1 MQPVE
6 WLPGPLA
13 YILFWISQHQTLLA
27 GLAAVAVGYA
37 TIRAIREQI
46 ASDNRARENERI
58 RKLKALKAGVPMAL
72 SRINAYTEGCVD
84 FLLSFLDHEG
94 KLLEEDG
101 FDELFRK
108 QSGEQK
114 PVPDFPFGAFEA
126 IRATIE
132 HSDATE
138 SETLHEI
145 LAYAQIQ
152 HSRFSETSAGLMG
165 LDPHR
170 ILTSR
175 NLWNDLRDVIG
186 LQMHIER
193 LYGWARNTTS
203 DIRPLCSAED
213 AVRSSLLFS
222 ASENIAGHIKGNWP
236 PNFPRKEPDPA

>member
-37 TIRAIREQI
+37 TIRAIREQM

-72 SRINAYTEGCVD
+72 SRINKYTEDCVD
-84 FLLSFLDHEG
+84 FLLSFLDHDG
-94 KLLEEDG
+94 KLLDKDG
-101 FDELFRK
+101 FDELFGK

-114 PVPDFPFGAFEA
+114 LVPDYPFDAFEA

-132 HSDATE
+132 HSDASE

-152 HSRFSETSAGLMG
+152 HSRFSGTSAALMG

-170 ILTSR
+170 ILISLH
-175 NLWNDLRDVIG
+175 LWNDIRDVIG
-186 LQMHIER
+186 LQMHTER
-193 LYGWARNTTS
+193 LYGWARNTS
-203 DIRPLCSAED
+203 SNIRPLCSAEH
-213 AVRSSLLFS
+213 AGKSSLLFR
-222 ASENIAGHIKGNWP
+222 ANDKITGHIKGNWP